1 MCAGNVVVHGLVD
14 IGNREFSG
22 DERWRQISSH
32 HITPTHLANKKN
44 HITPP
49 LPTTN
54 RALVDEHNLAKAL
67 EKHLKLT
74 QNSLLD
80 IASQKYE
87 YER

>member
-1 MCAGNVVVHGLVD
+1 MRGGVRSAA
-14 IGNREFSG
+14 
-22 DERWRQISSH
+22 
-32 HITPTHLANKKN
+32 ITSLPLTWPMKKN

>member
-1 MCAGNVVVHGLVD
+1 MGNVVVHGLVD

-32 HITPTHLANKKN
+32 